1 MIDRLAD
8 DHANAR
14 RLAEGMAD
22 LDGIRSPGGL
32 AQPGDD
38 ERLDP
43 GRVATNFVLFKV
55 ERDHAEFLGAL
66 RERGVLMVEYFHG
79 QIRAA
84 THHDI
89 HADDIDTTI
98 GVVRDVLDGDPPGAR
113 PGRRDGLTGTGD
125 PRPDVIATPGPGLPG
140 DSTDP

>member
-1 MIDRLAD
+1 MRQAGILAAAGLVALQDGEAGMIDRLAD

-14 RLAEGMAD
+14 RLAEGLSD

-55 ERDHAEFLGAL
+55 DRDHGEFLGAL

-84 THHDI
+84 THHDV
-89 HADDIDTTI
+89 HADDIDPTI
-98 GVVRDVLDGDPPGAR
+98 RAVRDALAATR
-113 PGRRDGLTGTGD
+113 PTRALAD
-125 PRPDVIATPGPGLPG
+125 ATV
-140 DSTDP
+140 